1 MPFPRAT
8 CDAEPIEILVL
19 SICVDAPLAQ
29 FFSHFFCQLLPKQ
42 LTNLSAASKSL
53 GCFEFGKS
61 FLVPERRQICR
72 LLLKQLTNLSAAFK
86 AADKK
91 ND

>member
-1 MPFPRAT
+1 MK
-8 CDAEPIEILVL
+8 L
-19 SICVDAPLAQ
+19 SEAQ
-29 FFSHFFCQLLPKQ
+29 FFSYFFVGCFESSRQICRLLPKQ

-53 GCFEFGKS
+53 CSFEFGKS

-72 LLLKQLTNLSAAFK
+72 LLSKQPT
-86 AADKK
+86 KK